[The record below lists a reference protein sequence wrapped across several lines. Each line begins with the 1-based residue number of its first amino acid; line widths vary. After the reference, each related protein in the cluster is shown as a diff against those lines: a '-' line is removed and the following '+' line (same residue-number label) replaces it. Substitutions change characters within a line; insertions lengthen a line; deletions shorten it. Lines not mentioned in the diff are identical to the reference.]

1 MRSQLQHDSIPS
13 LAHYYDNEPSGPDFD
28 EVSRA
33 ALARVDSVLSHFL
46 PGGRYQG
53 REYVIINPTRSD
65 SHPGSFSVNMDNGKW
80 ADFATGDKGT
90 DLVSLV
96 AYLTGAKNQGEGKDT
111 LAQYLGIAED
121 TSFPG
126 VPRVPRVPVNGKGIN
141 SATSDMDTPEHL
153 ADEGVFQVF
162 QPVPADAP
170 PPPESHPRLGS
181 PSMKWTYRTPQGEII
196 FYVCRFET
204 ATGKEFRPLTYQNGK
219 WTWKGLPA
227 PRPLYNL
234 DILAEHRDATVIV
247 TEGEKAADAAA
258 IIFPPPEYVTTTW
271 PHGAKASEKADFSP
285 LVGRKVWLW
294 ADNDSEGRSAM
305 DAVAQRLRKVGAA
318 VVREIRLSFF
328 KRDPN
333 NINTSTREALP
344 EKWDAADAVAEGF
357 ASEHLVDFLSD
368 PANLSLPHKQQEQAT
383 AEDQKEQEKTEPLAT
398 PITNTCTAVNTYAII
413 EGKKGYRNGVYF
425 FGENADGTAST
436 PRWICS
442 ILRITAETRNND
454 QAAWGWLLQW
464 KDPDG
469 HDHQWPC
476 PKRLTQGDGLELCK
490 ELTDRGVIIPPGI
503 KAREHVIKYLCFAN
517 PKTRFR
523 CTETIGWHKGAFVLP
538 NQTIVGNIANAEQVI
553 FQTESVGVSTFEAAG
568 TLQDWRDNV
577 STLCR
582 GNSRLIFAVC
592 ISFAGVL
599 LEITGSE
606 SGGVHLSGYS
616 SIGKTTAQ
624 SCAAS
629 VWSTQSFKKAWNA
642 TINGLEGIAAAH
654 NDTILILDELSQS
667 DPKTAGETAYMLAN
681 GQGKGRAGRSG
692 NARKRQT
699 WRLMFLSSGES
710 DLATHIQDVGKK
722 ARAGQEVRLLNIPS
736 DAGKGHGL
744 FEELHGLEGGKELAD
759 RIKESVQ
766 EYYGTAGPAYIS
778 AIINNA
784 DILKDKIRQL
794 TNEFV
799 SSHVEP
805 GASGQVFRAA
815 ERFGLIAVAGE
826 LATAFGITGWEP
838 GEAERAADICFKAW
852 VDRRGGTGNH
862 EATAILAQVRAHF
875 EMHGEGRYVDVN
887 SYNSTAG
894 YTEDKTRDTHRA
906 GFREKV
912 QTNESDIWNYY
923 VLPQVFKTEL
933 CKGFEHSNVTKTLTE
948 KGILHPGEK
957 GKMAQSKHL
966 PGMGKTRCY
975 VISGKALFGEAE

>member
-1 MRSQLQHDSIPS
+1 MKQTRNH
-13 LAHYYDNEPSGPDFD
+13 PDYQ
-28 EVSRA
+28 EVARA
-33 ALARVDSVLSHFL
+33 ALASVDSVLNHFL
-46 PGGRYQG
+46 PSGQRQG
-53 REYVIINPTRSD
+53 REYIAINPTRSD
-65 SHPGSFSVNMDNGKW
+65 SNPGSFSINLDTGKW
-80 ADFATGDKGT
+80 SDFATGDKGS

-96 AYLTGAKNQGEGKDT
+96 AYLTGAKNQGEGKET

-121 TSFPG
+121 TCFSG
-126 VPRVPRVPVNGKGIN
+126 VPRVPRVPVRVKCIK
-141 SATSDMDTPEHL
+141 SSTSDIGTPEHL
-153 ADEGVFQVF
+153 VDDEVFQVF

-170 PPPESHPRLGS
+170 PPPESHPTLGI
-181 PSMKWTYRTPQGEII
+181 PSMKWVYRTPQGEVI
-196 FYVCRFET
+196 FFVYRFE
-204 ATGKEFRPLTYQNGK
+204 APRGKEFRPLTFQSGR
-219 WTWKGLPA
+219 WTWKGLPGL
-227 PRPLYNL
+227 RPLYNL
-234 DILAEHRDATVIV
+234 HLLAGYPEATVIV
-247 TEGEKAADAAA
+247 TEGEKAAEAAA
-258 IIFPPPEYVTTTW
+258 IIFPLPDFVTTTW
-271 PHGAKASEKADFSP
+271 PNGAKASEKADFSP
-285 LVGRKVWLW
+285 LAGCKAWLW
-294 ADNDSEGRSAM
+294 ADNDVEGRTAM
-305 DAVAQRLRKVGAA
+305 DAVTERLKKVGAA
-318 VVREIRLSFF
+318 DVRDIQLSFF
-328 KRDPN
+328 NRKPSDLDT
-333 NINTSTREALP
+333 IMRETLP
-344 EKWDAADAVAEGF
+344 PKWDAADALMEGF
-357 ASEHLVDFLSD
+357 SSEDLAGFLGD
-368 PANLSLPHKQQEQAT
+368 PANLSFPHKEQEQA
-383 AEDQKEQEKTEPLAT
+383 AVEDENEQQKTEPLAK
-398 PITNTCTAVNTYAII
+398 PITKIYTDGNTYAII
-413 EGKKGYRNGVYF
+413 ESKKGYRDGVYF
-425 FGENADGTAST
+425 FGRNADGTPCD

-442 ILRITAETRNND
+442 ILRITAETRD
-454 QAAWGWLLQW
+454 TEQSRWGWLLQW

-469 HDHQWPC
+469 HDHQWAC
-476 PKRLTQGDGLELCK
+476 PKRLTQGDGIELCK
-490 ELTDRGVIIPPGI
+490 ELTDRGVGIPPGI

-517 PKTRFR
+517 PKTRLR

-538 NQTIVGNIANAEQVI
+538 NQTIVGDNTSAEQVI
-553 FQTESVGVSTFEAAG
+553 FQAEFVGVSTFSAAG

-577 STLCR
+577 SAPCR
-582 GNSRLIFAVC
+582 GNSRLIFAVS

-606 SGGVHLSGYS
+606 SGGVHLVGES

-629 VWSTQSFKKAWNA
+629 VWATQAFKKAWNA

-710 DLATHIQDVGKK
+710 DLASHIQDVGKK
-722 ARAGQEVRLLNIPS
+722 ARAGQEVRLLNITS

-744 FEELHGLEGGKELAD
+744 FEELHGLAGGKELAD

-766 EYYGTAGPAYIS
+766 KYYGTAGPAFIS
-778 AIINNA
+778 KIIENA
-784 DILKDKIRQL
+784 DILKDKIRLL

-799 SSHVEP
+799 SSHVES
-805 GASGQVFRAA
+805 GTSGQVFRAA

-826 LATAFGITGWEP
+826 LATAFGITGWQP
-838 GEAERAADICFKAW
+838 GESERAADICFKAW
-852 VDRRGGTGNH
+852 VDRRGGTENH

-875 EMHGEGRYVDVN
+875 EMHGEGRYVDVK
-887 SYNSTAG
+887 SYHG
-894 YTEDKTRDTHRA
+894 YAEFTEDKTRDTRRA

-912 QTNESDIWNYY
+912 QTDESDIWNYY

-933 CKGFEHSNVTKTLTE
+933 CKGFEQKTVTSTLKE

-975 VISGKALFGEAE
+975 VISGEALFGEAE